1 MASRIASCFAL
12 RFFRRRPAAGFAAA
26 FAFGAGVVVL
36 ESAEHAEARGGDDG
50 PDVSLPLSSPHGAVA
65 TDDLALDDG
74 GAKVALAGI
83 IGRFDLAGPICEG
96 KELLPGAGEP
106 VSELHRQF
114 ARRARRDDVV
124 DGSFERASSCRWPR

>member
-1 MASRIASCFAL
+1 MDVSCAQGSGDGTENVGP
-12 RFFRRRPAAGFAAA
+12 RRK
-26 FAFGAGVVVL
+26 
-36 ESAEHAEARGGDDG
+36 ARGGDDG
-50 PDVSLPLSSPHGAVA
+50 PDVSFPLSSPHGAVA

-74 GAKVALAGI
+74 GAKVALARI

-124 DGSFERASSCRWPR
+124 DGSFERASSCGNRRWRQMADAFRQSERLVQP